1 MLSILCTFP
10 FLFYEITGD
19 KARNVTEMS
28 DLVHL
33 KKSRILRINYS
44 LSVGGSHLFCSWLLN
59 PEITKQK
66 LCLLNHSLA
75 H

>member
-33 KKSRILRINYS
+33 KNQE
-44 LSVGGSHLFCSWLLN
+44 F
-59 PEITKQK
+59 
-66 LCLLNHSLA
+66 
-75 H
+75 

>member
-19 KARNVTEMS
+19 KARNVTEMF

-33 KKSRILRINYS
+33 KNQEFSELIILS
-44 LSVGGSHLFCSWLLN
+44 LLETATCFVLG
-59 PEITKQK
+59 
-66 LCLLNHSLA
+66 CLTLK
-75 H
+75 

>member
-10 FLFYEITGD
+10 FLFYEIIGD

-33 KKSRILRINYS
+33 KNQE
-44 LSVGGSHLFCSWLLN
+44 F
-59 PEITKQK
+59 
-66 LCLLNHSLA
+66 
-75 H
+75 